1 MALPVILGALQVGMG
16 IYQTLKGNSMAK
28 GLERPKYT
36 IPDEV
41 QQNLTASQMRALEG
55 LPEEQKKQFVQNV
68 QRASANAVN
77 ATADRR
83 SGLVGIAGAQQR
95 EVDAYTNLLGQDA
108 AARQANEL
116 RVDAARQNMADY
128 KERAFEMNEMS
139 PYLEKRQQAQAM
151 QGSGMQN
158 IFGGINAGVN
168 ALSQISNAKNVAGA
182 LGVGANAAQS
192 LGNGAQSVSNAAQS
206 MVPPA
211 QPNMIQQAVGD
222 ISNVP
227 LGQYGTPSSYGQ
239 QSAVN
244 QNGTLAGDPYA
255 LSMNQINPSGAAFGG
270 ANGLNFNPY

>member
-16 IYQTLKGNSMAK
+16 IYQTIKANSMAK

-192 LGNGAQSVSNAAQS
+192 VSNAAQS

-222 ISNVP
+222 ISNIP
-227 LGQYGTPSSYGQ
+227 FGQYGTPSNYGQ

-255 LSMNQINPSGAAFGG
+255 LSMNQINPSGAAFGD

>member
-16 IYQTLKGNSMAK
+16 IYQTLKANSMAK

-139 PYLEKRQQAQAM
+139 PYLEKRQQVQAM

-168 ALSQISNAKNVAGA
+168 ALSQISNAKDVAGA

-192 LGNGAQSVSNAAQS
+192 LGNAAQSVNNTAQS

-211 QPNMIQQAVGD
+211 QPNMIQQVAGD
-222 ISNVP
+222 ISNIP
-227 LGQYGTPSSYGQ
+227 FSNYGTPSNYGQ
-239 QSAVN
+239 QYAVN
-244 QNGTLAGDPYA
+244 KNGTLAGDPYA

-270 ANGLNFNPY
+270 TNGLNFNPY